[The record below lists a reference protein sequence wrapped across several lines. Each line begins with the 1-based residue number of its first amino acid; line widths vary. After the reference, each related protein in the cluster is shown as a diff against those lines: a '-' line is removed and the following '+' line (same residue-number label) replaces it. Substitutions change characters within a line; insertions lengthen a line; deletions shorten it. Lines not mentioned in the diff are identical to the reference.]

1 MKIAFMTYHLKIC
14 GVTTV
19 LRQQL
24 EAIPHQWQTFVLTG
38 VPPET
43 SFSTDYTHIAELAY
57 SSTYK
62 KSFDPDDVAESIV
75 NAIHSKF
82 NGPCD
87 ILHVHNPIIAKNIG
101 YLKILKTL
109 QKRGV
114 NLLLQVHDFAEE
126 GRPDLYFAEDYV
138 ADSHYAVINSRDYDI
153 LIKAGLTNE
162 GLHCLPNTVSQ
173 YPANRSPVTVE
184 PLVLYPVRAIRRKN
198 IGETLLLSLFF
209 RPDESLAITRPPDS
223 PPDFISYDGWK
234 KFLSNL
240 NLRVEFEKGG
250 PEDIFENLARTAKY
264 HITTSVVEGFGFSY
278 LEPWLY
284 DNIIWGRKLKGI
296 CRDFEKN
303 GICLDHLYTKLSIPV
318 EWLGYSNL
326 YEQWR
331 TCIQK
336 ICAIVKY
343 PIDEKLIKESFAHST
358 ADGMIDFGQ
367 LDEFF
372 QKQIILRIIKHK
384 RDSNKLKELNPFL
397 ARPGEV
403 VDVKELIRNNRR
415 QILNNYNHTLYRQK
429 LLRIYR
435 AVSRKNVKQKIDKR
449 VLFDSFLNLN
459 DFSLL
464 KWHDY
469 RG

>member
-1 MKIAFMTYHLKIC
+1 MKIAFMTYHLKIS

-24 EAIPHQWQTFVLTG
+24 EVIPNDWQKLVLTG
-38 VPPET
+38 VAPEA
-43 SFSTDYTHIAELAY
+43 SFSADYIQIPELAY

-62 KSFDPDDVAESIV
+62 WSFDSDNVADSIV

-87 ILHVHNPIIAKNIG
+87 VLHVHNPTIAKNKG
-101 YLKILKTL
+101 YLRILKAL
-109 QKRGV
+109 QKRRV

-126 GRPDLYFAEDYV
+126 GRPDLYFSEDYV
-138 ADSHYAVINSRDYDI
+138 EDSHYAVINSRDYDI
-153 LIKAGLTNE
+153 LIKAGLTHE

-173 YPANRSPVTVE
+173 YPANDSLVTAE
-184 PLVLYPVRAIRRKN
+184 PMVLYPVRAIRRKN

-223 PPDFISYDGWK
+223 PPDFISYNGWK
-234 KFLSNL
+234 EFLSSL

-250 PEDIFENLARTAKY
+250 PEDVFEKLARSAKY

-284 DNIIWGRKLKGI
+284 DNLIWGRKLKEI

-303 GICLDHLYTKLSIPV
+303 GIRLDHLYSKLSIPV

-331 TCIQK
+331 TCISR
-336 ICAIVKY
+336 ICAIVRY
-343 PIDEKLIKESFAHST
+343 PVDEKRIKESFECST

-372 QKQIILRIIKHK
+372 QKQIILRILYHK
-384 RDSNKLKELNPFL
+384 RDSDKLKEINPFL
-397 ARPGEV
+397 DRPGEV
-403 VDVKELIRNNRR
+403 ANPTKLIQNNRR
-415 QILNNYNHTLYRQK
+415 QILANYNQSLYCER

-435 AVSRKNVKQKIDKR
+435 AVSQRNVKHKIDKK
-449 VLFDSFLNLN
+449 VIFNSFLNLN
-459 DFSLL
+459 EFSLL
-464 KWHDY
+464 KWNDY
-469 RG
+469 RD